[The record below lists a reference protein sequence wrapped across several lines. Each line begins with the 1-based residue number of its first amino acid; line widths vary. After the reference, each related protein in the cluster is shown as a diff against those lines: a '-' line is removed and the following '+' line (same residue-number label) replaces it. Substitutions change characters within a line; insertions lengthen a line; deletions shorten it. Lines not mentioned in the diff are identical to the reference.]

1 MTKCRSLLLAS
12 LLGGL
17 AIHGAL
23 VACSGSGNAG
33 AQTTPCQ
40 QWAVFEV
47 DSSSLATGPT
57 VTTSATAQYPAQ
69 TFFAPAGDRK
79 STRLNSSHIDRSR
92 MPSSA

>member
-69 TFFAPAGDRK
+69 TFLAPAGWEPYAGSSNSYYFFRK
-79 STRLNSSHIDRSR
+79 C
-92 MPSSA
+92 MP